1 MFSYSFAKINIGL
14 NIVEKRPDGYHNL
27 QTVFYPIPLS
37 DGIEIKPTKFDEK
50 PYMLQ
55 VVGADIDGGAE
66 NNLIIKVLN
75 SIKNDFNIP
84 PLDIYLN
91 KRIPIGAGLGGG
103 SSNAACMMNLLNE
116 MFSLNMTAKEMEERV
131 AKFGADCAF
140 FIQSKPVYATGIGD
154 IMSPIEISLKD
165 YYFVLVKPQ
174 VSVSTKEAYS
184 GVVPQIPAISLHEAI
199 QQPIE
204 QWKETIKN
212 DFEDSVFALY
222 PEIAAIKKTL
232 YDMGAVY
239 VSMSGSGSS
248 VYGLFKHEQIDLQ
261 KVFTNCF
268 VFQKKL
274 IK

>member
-1 MFSYSFAKINIGL
+1 MFSYSFAKINICL

-184 GVVPQIPAISLHEAI
+184 GVVPQIPAISLHEAN

-204 QWKETIKN
+204 RCKN
-212 DFEDSVFALY
+212 A
-222 PEIAAIKKTL
+222 
-232 YDMGAVY
+232 
-239 VSMSGSGSS
+239 
-248 VYGLFKHEQIDLQ
+248 
-261 KVFTNCF
+261 
-268 VFQKKL
+268 
-274 IK
+274 